1 MKRQLSL
8 LVLILSVFLPSGH
21 LGADAGYRL
30 HEGDLIAISVWGE
43 DKLKEETRV
52 LPDGSIS
59 FPLAGRM
66 NVKGMT
72 TSQVESS
79 IKGRLTKYI
88 PDAQVTVMV
97 ASPEGNRVYV
107 LGKVTKPGAVVM
119 NTPMTVTQALSLA
132 GGLDKFAK
140 EERIKILRST
150 GEGQIQGFINYN
162 DIMSGKDLRTNYD
175 LQAGDTIVV
184 P

>member
-1 MKRQLSL
+1 
-8 LVLILSVFLPSGH
+8 
-21 LGADAGYRL
+21 
-30 HEGDLIAISVWGE
+30 
-43 DKLKEETRV
+43 
-52 LPDGSIS
+52 
-59 FPLAGRM
+59 
-66 NVKGMT
+66 
-72 TSQVESS
+72 
-79 IKGRLTKYI
+79 
-88 PDAQVTVMV
+88 
-97 ASPEGNRVYV
+97 
-107 LGKVTKPGAVVM
+107 M

>member
-1 MKRQLSL
+1 MKRQLL
-8 LVLILSVFLPSGH
+8 PLIVGVCTLLPS
-21 LGADAGYRL
+21 LQLAADAGYRL

-59 FPLAGRM
+59 FPLAGRL

-72 TSQVESS
+72 SSQVESS

-97 ASPEGNRVYV
+97 ISPEGNRVYV

-119 NTPMTVTQALSLA
+119 NGPMTVAQALSLA

-140 EERIKILRST
+140 GERIKILRAT
-150 GEGQIQGFINYN
+150 GEGEVEGFVDYN
-162 DIMSGKDLRTNYD
+162 DIMNGEDLSTNRV
-175 LQAGDTIVV
+175 LQAGDTILV